1 MENRYETST
10 ARGRFSFT
18 LTSMV
23 NFGLRWLT
31 VTVLVTG
38 FGLAC
43 SAGGDGSK
51 AHGVGGSGSSSGA
64 TGPGSGGSLVFAGT
78 GPMGLAG
85 IDTGGTDGGGDD
97 DNPTTCEQAAAKR
110 TYIGCDFWPTV
121 TYNPV
126 YSEFDFAV
134 VIANTGAKNAEI
146 SVTGPGSFTA
156 TDTIPSGGL
165 KAITLP
171 WVAGLKG
178 AEFSRTNTQDGRAK
192 DSVRVDGG
200 AYHVTSTMPVTAWQ
214 FNPLQ
219 YKKPLSGFAK
229 GCGTSFSTTDCF
241 SASNDAS
248 LLVPS
253 TAMTGNYRV
262 FGRSGIFGG
271 AAGMAFTSASSGV
284 AITATKASTHVTL
297 GFPAGCG
304 AGTFSPPV
312 GGCVAPGMGVTA
324 ANGGTTAEYDLNAG
338 DVLELVGVFAAGDS
352 LQHADLSGTVIN
364 ATQPVQV
371 VAFNPISNIPD
382 SATNADHVEETV
394 LPAEVIGTK
403 YIVAPPTSPSG
414 GVKGGHIVR
423 IYGNVDG
430 TTLTYAPAAPTGAP
444 TTIAAGAFVE
454 FGPVSEPFTVE
465 GNEPFVVASFMPGG
479 SLQAPTGDHCPDFP
493 CRGDPSMSMMVTPQQ
508 FRKTYTFLAPVDYE
522 TNFAD
527 ILLPSGANVMLDG
540 AALTGAP
547 QAIGATGWSIVREPL
562 AAASGGVHTLTADQ
576 NVGLQVMGFGHAT
589 SYYYP
594 GGLNLKLISKP
605 PVVK

>member
-1 MENRYETST
+1 MLER
-10 ARGRFSFT
+10 R
-18 LTSMV
+18 
-23 NFGLRWLT
+23 LRWWATLS
-31 VTVLVTG
+31 LVSG
-38 FGLAC
+38 LGLAC
-43 SAGGDGSK
+43 SAGGADKSKGS
-51 AHGVGGSGSSSGA
+51 
-64 TGPGSGGSLVFAGT
+64 GSGGSGT
-78 GPMGLAG
+78 VGPG
-85 IDTGGTDGGGDD
+85 TGGTLNLGGTTGPGLGGLNTGGDAPVADD
-97 DNPTTCEQAAAKR
+97 DNPTTCAQAAMKR
-110 TYIGCDFWPTV
+110 TYIGCDFWPTI

-126 YSEFDFAV
+126 YTEFDFAV
-134 VIANTGAKNAEI
+134 VVANNGADVAKVD
-146 SVTGPGSFTA
+146 VTGPAGFTV
-156 TDTIPSGGL
+156 TEMIPAGGL

-178 AEFSRTNTQDGRAK
+178 PEFSRVNTSEGRAK

-200 AYHVTSTMPVTAWQ
+200 AYHVVSSVPVTAWQ
-214 FNPLQ
+214 FSPLQ
-219 YKKPLSGFAK
+219 YSKPKASIAT
-229 GCGTSFSTTDCF
+229 CATTFNTDKCY

-284 AITATKASTHVTL
+284 AITATAASTHVKL
-297 GFPAGCG
+297 QFPAGCG
-304 AGTFSPPV
+304 AGTFTPPL
-312 GGCVAPGMGVTA
+312 GGCVAPGMGVMA
-324 ANGGTTAEYDLNAG
+324 ASGGTTAEYDLNAG
-338 DVLELVGVFAAGDS
+338 DVLQLVGVFAAGDS
-352 LQHADLSGTVIN
+352 LTHADLSGTVIN

-371 VAFNPISNIPD
+371 VAFNPIANIPD
-382 SATNADHVEETV
+382 TATNADHVEETV

-403 YIVAPPTSPSG
+403 YVVAPPTSPSG
-414 GVKGGHIVR
+414 AVKGGHVVR

-430 TTLTYAPAAPTGAP
+430 TTLTYAPAAPAGAP

-454 FGPVSEPFTVE
+454 LGPLTEPFTVE
-465 GNEPFVVASFMPGG
+465 GSQPFVVASFMVGG
-479 SLQAPTGDHCPDFP
+479 SLQAPPGDKCPDFP

-508 FRKTYTFLAPVDYE
+508 FRSSYTFLAPADYE

-527 ILLPSGANVMLDG
+527 IVIPTGATVMLDG
-540 AALTGAP
+540 AALKSAP
-547 QAIGATGWSIVREPL
+547 TAIAGTTWSIVREPL
-562 AAASGGVHTLTADQ
+562 AAASGGVHKLTADQ